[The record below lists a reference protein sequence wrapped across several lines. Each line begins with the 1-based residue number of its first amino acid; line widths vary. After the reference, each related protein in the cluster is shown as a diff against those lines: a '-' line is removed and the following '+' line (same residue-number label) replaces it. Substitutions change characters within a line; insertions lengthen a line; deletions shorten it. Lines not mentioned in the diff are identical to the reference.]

1 MKEPNEEELEF
12 IESLRAEVKE
22 FLETRTEEDIDN
34 GVGAF
39 VMSESGA
46 VYHGVPVGAARW
58 MHVEENAIGTMV
70 TQEGVSAKIKMII
83 IVGGGEDMCMPCGIC
98 RTWIHK
104 FGTEKT
110 SVLCSNL
117 AMTKIGKFTI
127 SELYPIPYEG
137 GF

>member
-1 MKEPNEEELEF
+1 MTELNEDEKRF
-12 IESLRAEVKE
+12 VDSVRDVVTE

-39 VMSESGA
+39 VLSGSGS

-58 MHVEENAIGTMV
+58 IHGEENAIGNMV
-70 TQEGVSAKIKMII
+70 TKEGVTSRVKMIL
-83 IVGGGEDMCMPCGIC
+83 IVGGDENICMPCGIC

-104 FGTEKT
+104 FGNKDV
-110 SVLCSNL
+110 SIL
-117 AMTKIGKFTI
+117 AGNQKLTKVEKFTI
-127 SELYPIPYEG
+127 AELYPHAYEG